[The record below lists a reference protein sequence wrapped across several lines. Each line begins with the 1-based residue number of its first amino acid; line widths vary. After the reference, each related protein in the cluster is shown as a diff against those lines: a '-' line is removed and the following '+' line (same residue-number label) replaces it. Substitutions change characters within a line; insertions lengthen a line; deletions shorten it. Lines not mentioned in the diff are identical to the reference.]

1 MFLFSDTH
9 HHILIG
15 SYDLLL
21 VVLAI
26 SISIVASAIAFYTAN
41 KISVANKKLDKWIL
55 IASSGFVMGVGM
67 WAVHFISMLAFS
79 STVIAAY
86 DVKATLFSILPS
98 VLLCVAAMGL
108 ISKKNS
114 KDYRLV
120 LAASIVGCGSGLIYF
135 LSTSAM
141 QYQGYIQYHL
151 ITFASAMIVAIFL
164 AYFALSI
171 NTNINTKKSRL
182 SHLQM
187 STIAG
192 AVMGA
197 SISMMHF
204 IATSATYFVQDLAV
218 DMPLSG
224 VNNAQLQHVVMT
236 VLMVAVAFYALVHV
250 SYNKQLKNEANKND
264 HIFQELIK
272 AVDDYAILVLDKSGY
287 ILTWNRGAER
297 IKKYSSEEIIGQHF
311 TVFYTKEDLESGQT
325 ATILGSALSSGRY
338 EEECYKVK
346 KDGSQFW
353 AEVVIC
359 PIFDENGAHQGFSKV
374 TRDITE
380 KKLASKN
387 REIAAT
393 IYRALGEAVLVVDAK
408 NTIIAVNPAM
418 SMLAGLAEEELL
430 NQPVSIIEST
440 MERQDS
446 YQNIFTQA
454 DKTGCWQGEAW
465 LRSKGIDNLNQWV
478 AINNVYDSEGKLERR
493 VVMFSKVTDQ
503 KIAEQTIWYQANFDG
518 LTNLPNKQLL
528 KYRLNQELIK
538 AKRGDLKVAVLSID
552 LDRLKEVNDTLGHD
566 FGDLLLQEVAVR
578 LLKAV
583 RHTDTVSRLAGDE
596 FIVIL
601 SELKDLEVIHH
612 ICNKVLQSL
621 KSAFYINNEKVFIGS
636 SIGVTIYPDDS
647 LNAHT
652 LLKNADQA
660 MNAAKKHG
668 KNRFYF
674 FTSELQES
682 ATLRMRLSND
692 MHYGLKDNQ
701 FKVVYQPI
709 INLKNNEAYKAE
721 ALIRWYHPTLGFV
734 GPAQFIGIAEENGF
748 ILQLDDWILSE
759 SIDRCSQWR
768 EKFHPNFKVSV
779 NKSPIEFTTDIQL
792 EHYHFAGL
800 HKLKDQGGL
809 VVIEITEGLLLR
821 DELGVKDKLHDL
833 RRLGVQIALDD
844 FGTGYSSLS
853 YLNKFDIDYIKID
866 QSFVRNLQENSRDYA
881 LCEAIIVMAHKLGA
895 VVIAEGIE
903 TQEHFDLLKK
913 AGCDYGQGYFISKP
927 LAANEFEDWLLNNK
941 SNQISKESVWSD
953 EYILHAVTNQVAK
966 QARIS
971 PARLSI
977 AKS

>member
-9 HHILIG
+9 HHVLIG

-21 VVLAI
+21 VVLAV
-26 SISIVASAIAFYTAN
+26 SISIVASAVAFYTAI
-41 KISVANKKLDKWIL
+41 KISGANKKLHRWLWIS
-55 IASSGFVMGVGM
+55 SSGFVMGIGI
-67 WAVHFISMLAFS
+67 WAMHFIGMLALNLPS
-79 STVIAAY
+79 AAVY
-86 DVKATLFSILPS
+86 NVSATLFSILPS
-98 VLLCVAAMGL
+98 VLLCVAVMAL
-108 ISKKNS
+108 VTQKNS
-114 KDYRLV
+114 KDYHLV
-120 LAASIVGCGSGLIYF
+120 LAASIVGCGSGLLYF
-135 LSTSAM
+135 LSSSAM
-141 QYQGYIQYHL
+141 EFQGYIQYHL
-151 ITFASAMIVAIFL
+151 LIFTSAMIVAIFL
-164 AYFALSI
+164 AYFGLSI
-171 NTNINTKKSRL
+171 STKINTKVSRL
-182 SHLQM
+182 THLQI
-187 STIAG
+187 SLFAG
-192 AVMGA
+192 GVMGA

-204 IATSATYFVQDLAV
+204 IATSATYFVK
-218 DMPLSG
+218 DMTINMPSVG
-224 VNNAQLQHVVMT
+224 ADHAQLLNVVMT
-236 VLMVAVAFYALVHV
+236 VLMVAAAIYGLVHV
-250 SYNKQLKNEANKND
+250 SSRNQLKND
-264 HIFQELIK
+264 HIFQSLIR
-272 AVDDYAILVLDKSGY
+272 AVDDYAILLLDKEGY

-311 TVFYTKEDLESGQT
+311 TVFYTKEDIESGRP
-325 ATILGSALSSGRY
+325 ATILAKALSSGKY

-359 PIFDENGAHQGFSKV
+359 PIFDENGVHQGFSKV

-387 REIAAT
+387 KEIAAT

-418 SMLAGLAEEELL
+418 SMLVGLSEEELL
-430 NQPVSIIEST
+430 NQPVSIIESNI
-440 MERQDS
+440 ERGDS

-454 DKTGCWQGEAW
+454 DKTGCWKGEAW
-465 LRSKGIDNLNQWV
+465 LRGTSVDNLNQWV
-478 AINNVYDSEGKLERR
+478 VINNVYDSEGKLERR

-528 KYRLNQELIK
+528 KYRLDQELIK

-552 LDRLKEVNDTLGHD
+552 LDRFKAVNDTLGHD
-566 FGDLLLQEVAVR
+566 FGDVLLQEVAVR

-601 SELKDLEVIHH
+601 SELKDLEVIQP
-612 ICNKVLQSL
+612 ICNKILQSL
-621 KSAFYINNEKVFIGS
+621 KNAFHINNEKVFIGA
-636 SIGVTIYPDDS
+636 SIGITISPDDS

-660 MNAAKKHG
+660 MYAAKKHG

-709 INLKNNEAYKAE
+709 INMKNNEVYKAE

-759 SIDRCSQWR
+759 SIDHCNQWR

-821 DELGVKDKLHDL
+821 DELGVKDKLHNL

-895 VVIAEGIE
+895 VVVAEGIE

-913 AGCDYGQGYFISKP
+913 AGCDYGQGYFIAKP
-927 LAANEFEDWLLNNK
+927 LAINEFEDWLLNHK
-941 SNQISKESVWSD
+941 SNQISKESIWSD
-953 EYILHAVTNQVAK
+953 EYILQAVTSQVAK
-966 QARIS
+966 QAKTS

>member
-9 HHILIG
+9 QHILIG

-21 VVLAI
+21 VVLAV
-26 SISIVASAIAFYTAN
+26 SISIVASAIAFYTVINISDPN
-41 KISVANKKLDKWIL
+41 KRLNRWIW
-55 IASSGFVMGVGM
+55 IASTGFVMGIGM
-67 WAVHFISMLAFS
+67 WAMHFIGMLAFNLAS
-79 STVIAAY
+79 IATY
-86 DVKATLFSILPS
+86 SVKAALFSILPS
-98 VLLCVAAMGL
+98 VLSCVAVMAL
-108 ISKKNS
+108 ITQKNS
-114 KDYRLV
+114 KDYHLL
-120 LAASIVGCGSGLIYF
+120 LAASIAGCGSGLMYF

-141 QYQGYIQYHL
+141 QFQGYIQFHL
-151 ITFASAMIVAIFL
+151 LTFTSAMIVAIFL

-171 NTNINTKKSRL
+171 NKKESRL
-182 SHLQM
+182 SYLQI
-187 STIAG
+187 SLFAG
-192 AVMGA
+192 ALMGA
-197 SISMMHF
+197 SISIMHF
-204 IATSATYFVQDLAV
+204 IATSATYFVKDMAINMPSAGVDNDL
-218 DMPLSG
+218 
-224 VNNAQLQHVVMT
+224 LQHIVVT
-236 VLMVAVAFYALVHV
+236 VLMVAAAFYALVHV
-250 SYNKQLKNEANKND
+250 SCRNQLKND
-264 HIFQELIK
+264 HIFQSLIK
-272 AVDDYAILVLDKSGY
+272 AVDDYAILILDKDGY
-287 ILTWNRGAER
+287 ILTWNLGAAR

-311 TVFYTKEDLESGQT
+311 SVFYTKEDLESGRP
-325 ATILGSALSSGRY
+325 ATILANALSTGRH

-359 PIFDENGAHQGFSKV
+359 PIFDESGAHQGFSKI
-374 TRDITE
+374 TRDMTE

-387 REIAAT
+387 KEIAAT
-393 IYRALGEAVLVVDAK
+393 IYCALGEAVIVVDAK
-408 NTIIAVNPAM
+408 STIIAVNPAM
-418 SMLAGLAEEELL
+418 SKLVGLAEEELL

-440 MERQDS
+440 MERQNS

-454 DKTGCWQGEAW
+454 DKTGCWQGEAL
-465 LRSKGIDNLNQWV
+465 LRGKGIDNLNHWV
-478 AINNVYDSEGKLERR
+478 VINNVYDSEDKLERR

-503 KIAEQTIWYQANFDG
+503 KIAEQTIWYQDNFDG

-538 AKRGDLKVAVLSID
+538 AKREDLKVAVLSID
-552 LDRLKEVNDTLGHD
+552 LDRFKEVNDTLGHD

-578 LLKAV
+578 LLKGV
-583 RHTDTVSRLAGDE
+583 RHTDTVARLAGDE

-601 SELKDLEVIHH
+601 SELKDLKVIQH

-621 KSAFYINNEKVFIGS
+621 KSAFHINNEKVFIGA
-636 SIGVTIYPDDS
+636 SIGITISPDDS
-647 LNAHT
+647 LEAHT

-674 FTSELQES
+674 FTSDLQES

-692 MHYGLKDNQ
+692 MHYGLRDNQ

-759 SIDRCSQWR
+759 SIDRCVQWR
-768 EKFHPNFKVSV
+768 KKFHPNFKVSV
-779 NKSPIEFTTDIQL
+779 NKSPIGFTTDIQL
-792 EHYHFAGL
+792 ENYHFAGL

-821 DELGVKDKLHDL
+821 DEFGVKDKLQNL

-866 QSFVRNLQENSRDYA
+866 QSFVRNLQEKSRDYA

-927 LAANEFEDWLLNNK
+927 LAVNEFEDWLLNNK

-953 EYILHAVTNQVAK
+953 EYILHTMTDHVAK
-966 QARIS
+966 QAKIS

-977 AKS
+977 VKS